1 MLLLN
6 SDQTVFVPQLCFHKY
21 ELSRTPNTPDRPSQL
36 ICVTMESNRLLFP
49 QQQMFCTHKQDLF
62 VSDDQSEFKHQE
74 VNSEHLSD
82 NSAGSRTG
90 K

>member
-1 MLLLN
+1 MSNSPDGLN
-6 SDQTVFVPQLCFHKY
+6 
-21 ELSRTPNTPDRPSQL
+21 SQL
-36 ICVTMESNRLLFP
+36 ICVTMESNRVLFP
-49 QQQMFCTHKQDLF
+49 QQQMLFCTHKQDLF

-82 NSAGSRTG
+82 TSAGSRAG